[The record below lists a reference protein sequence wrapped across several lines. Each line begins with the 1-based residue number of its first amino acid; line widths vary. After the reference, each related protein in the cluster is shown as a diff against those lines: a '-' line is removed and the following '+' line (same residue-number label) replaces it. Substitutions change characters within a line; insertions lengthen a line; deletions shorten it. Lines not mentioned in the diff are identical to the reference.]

1 MTQKA
6 FEGTLFVISGPS
18 GVGKGTLR
26 KELFRRLGRLSYS
39 VSCTTRTP
47 RTGEKEGVDYFFLD
61 RETFDRFLS
70 RGAFLEWAEVHGN
83 LYGTLEET
91 VRNSLAEG
99 KDVILE
105 IDVQGAIQVK
115 ERMPEAVFIFIS
127 PPGESELV
135 RRLCQRGTEKE
146 QELKKRL
153 ENARKEL
160 KAASDYDHVVVNDN
174 INRASKE
181 LVEIVKSYR
190 DKKNDIPFS
199 KR

>member
-1 MTQKA
+1 MTKKVS
-6 FEGTLFVISGPS
+6 EGTLFVISGPS

-26 KELFRRLGRLSYS
+26 KELFRRLGSLSYS

-47 RTGEKEGVDYFFLD
+47 RPGEKEGVDYFFLD

-91 VRNSLAEG
+91 VRNSLEEG
-99 KDVILE
+99 QDVILE

-115 ERMPEAVFIFIS
+115 ERMPEAVLIFIA
-127 PPGESELV
+127 PPGERELV
-135 RRLCQRGTEKE
+135 RRLSQRGTEKE

-153 ENARKEL
+153 ENARREL
-160 KAASDYDHVVVNDN
+160 DAASDYDHIIVNDD
-174 INRASKE
+174 INRASEE
-181 LVEIVKSYR
+181 LVKIVRSYR
-190 DKKNDIPFS
+190 N
-199 KR
+199 